1 LAPSEV
7 AAGVC
12 ANATVTSNAEP
23 AKPPITDFVSI
34 WFLLDL
40 VRRKLTDPSAVPAD
54 KGFSNCAMPMTEKFR
69 GTIQSSLNLQQR
81 ISRTDVSI
89 AAGCGATA
97 DRSDRV
103 GNHPS
108 RSGKDDWSAGA
119 RGLSWDQVW

>member
-1 LAPSEV
+1 LCDADDGEV
-7 AAGVC
+7 PWNNSIIIKSSTA
-12 ANATVTSNAEP
+12 
-23 AKPPITDFVSI
+23 DFA
-34 WFLLDL
+34 D
-40 VRRKLTDPSAVPAD
+40 RRL
-54 KGFSNCAMPMTEKFR
+54 
-69 GTIQSSLNLQQR
+69 
-81 ISRTDVSI
+81 I